1 MTESGDLEPRVS
13 ALENEMGNVR
23 RRVERT
29 ERDVEAARLLAG
41 AADRDTAELK
51 RDWREFHKQN
61 LRLHN
66 ATRTDLA
73 DLQQRMTAVEQTMG
87 LGFAEMRGKFDAAAA
102 GQAQIVALLDRL
114 LENGG

>member
-29 ERDVEAARLLAG
+29 ERDAEAARVLAG
-41 AADRDTAELK
+41 GADRDGAELK
-51 RDWREFHKQN
+51 KDLREFHKQN

-66 ATRTDLA
+66 ATRADMA
-73 DLQQRMTAVEQTMG
+73 DLQRRMQAVEQTMG
-87 LGFAEMRGKFDAAAA
+87 AGFAEMRGKFDAAAA
-102 GQAQIVALLDRL
+102 GQQQIVALLDRL
-114 LENGG
+114 LENGD